1 MALMPN
7 ARARRRGQAP
17 QPRSGAPQAQGLT
30 ATPRSA
36 ARSGV
41 PSLAI
46 RHAKSLSSTKAVAPQ
61 AISAT
66 QRIYTSLTGTTGKGG
81 GRPIAPL
88 CHADAGRSSSAWLA
102 RGYISLLER
111 IAPTR

>member
-1 MALMPN
+1 MPFGVG
-7 ARARRRGQAP
+7 RTRGQAP
-17 QPRSGAPQAQGLT
+17 KPRSGAPQAQGLT

-66 QRIYTSLTGTTGKGG
+66 QRIYTSLTGTTPSGSKLESYGSHDAPVSESPKRFEPQGK
-81 GRPIAPL
+81 
-88 CHADAGRSSSAWLA
+88 CSNTTVADLFA
-102 RGYISLLER
+102 I
-111 IAPTR
+111 

>member
-66 QRIYTSLTGTTGKGG
+66 QRIYTSLTGTTFGHRLRRLTALTGVYH
-81 GRPIAPL
+81 AAL
-88 CHADAGRSSSAWLA
+88 CH
-102 RGYISLLER
+102 
-111 IAPTR
+111 